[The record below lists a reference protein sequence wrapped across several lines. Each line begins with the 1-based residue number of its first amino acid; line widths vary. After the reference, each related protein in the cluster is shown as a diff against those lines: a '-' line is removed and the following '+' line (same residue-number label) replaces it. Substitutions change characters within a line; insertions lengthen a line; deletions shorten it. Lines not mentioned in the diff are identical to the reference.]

1 MTINDEDVDIMII
14 MHTDGDY
21 GDATHVRIG
30 GGDVKDEQVGPDKS
44 CPLHWMTEWDATY
57 CETAGNGLITIII
70 GEMMIHTIHDEFWLF
85 QN

>member
-1 MTINDEDVDIMII
+1 MANEVMRREVPKSMYNCTPKQTVCVPAFKGQSPVVLMTINDEDVDIMII

-44 CPLHWMTEWDATY
+44 CPLH
-57 CETAGNGLITIII
+57 
-70 GEMMIHTIHDEFWLF
+70 
-85 QN
+85 